1 MQEISEVVSLRNLAG
16 SSDADVDN
24 DFYRQGYLRLLAL
37 ITLCAFAAKGHAQD
51 NVGDDSTI
59 LYPFSYFTQFAPR
72 TALDMLNRIPG
83 MTMSSTNSRGSR
95 SGRGGSGGSFTNV
108 SRGGRGLGAG
118 NNGVQILINGKRT
131 AGKNND
137 TQAQLRRI
145 DADQVDYIEIIRGTS
160 GELDVRGSTQ
170 IANIV
175 LFEEVSSTTIN
186 YQASAEYYADYTSKP
201 GGSLSYAGQA
211 GDLNM
216 IVSAS
221 AVPGYNYTEM
231 REKSILPGEL
241 PNDFIDQTQ
250 IRDNAT
256 YTLSTNLDY
265 QFSSRSS
272 ARFNA
277 LMAEDDNP
285 TEVERL
291 TVDLKGQGFQHSL
304 EREDIPSTNTN
315 WEVGGDYEFRRSN
328 GDRFK
333 VLGIANEN
341 DTTNTRER
349 WDVLADLTEQ
359 KNLFLDTASTLG
371 ERIIRGSYTTDL
383 TSGQSIEFG
392 VERAQTI
399 LDSKLA
405 LGVLSLSK
413 PGQEAYGG
421 LTPVSIPNA
430 NTRVEE
436 IRYEPFAIHNWRIN
450 TRMSLETSFLYE
462 TSEIALSGD
471 VSNSRTFNFFKPKVD
486 YRFDIT
492 PQLQL
497 RVMVEKFVRQLS
509 FMDFVATND
518 QTDEDSNTLPGNSN
532 LRPDYWW
539 NYNFLAEYR
548 LPDDQGVVSAN
559 FYHHRHKDFL
569 QRIDVSNGPNEIRSA
584 VGNIGTGDMYVFE
597 VKGSIR
603 LKRLGMPNVLF
614 TTTANV
620 RDSWVKDSFID
631 ITRRFNNYHR
641 GEFNWSIRHDIPNLR
656 MNYGIEMRN
665 RIDGGTERWDIE
677 DIEEDHADPYFT
689 GFVEIIAFGDLTFR
703 LNARNL
709 TDVEVCRDRIRY
721 EGHIANNILEEVEYM
736 CRGFG
741 RTLSLQMTGTF

>member
-1 MQEISEVVSLRNLAG
+1 MRIIASNSDFDGIVSF
-16 SSDADVDN
+16 SIK
-24 DFYRQGYLRLLAL
+24 GYLRLLVL
-37 ITLCAFAAKGHAQD
+37 TILFAVGFNGYAQD

-59 LYPFSYFTQFAPR
+59 LYPFSYFTEFAPR

-95 SGRGGSGGSFTNV
+95 SSGGRSSGGSFTNV

-118 NNGVQILINGKRT
+118 NNGIQILINGKRT

-137 TQAQLRRI
+137 TQAQLQRI

-175 LFEEVSSTTIN
+175 LFNEVSNTTIN
-186 YQASAEYYADYTSKP
+186 YQASADYYADHSSKP
-201 GGSLSYAGQA
+201 GGSISYAGQA

-221 AVPGYNYTEM
+221 AVPGYRYTEM

-241 PNDFIDQTQ
+241 PNDFIDQTL
-250 IRDNAT
+250 DNAT

-265 QFSSRSS
+265 QFSGKSS

-277 LMAEDDNP
+277 LLAEDDNP
-285 TEVERL
+285 TEVDRL
-291 TVDLKGQGFQHSL
+291 TVDLKGGGFQHSL
-304 EREDIPSTNTN
+304 EREDIPATNTN
-315 WEVGGDYEFRRSN
+315 WEVGGDYEYRRNN

-333 VLGIANEN
+333 ILGIANKN

-349 WDVLADLTEQ
+349 WDVFEDFTEQ
-359 KNLFLDTASTLG
+359 KNLFLDTASTLE
-371 ERIIRGSYTTDL
+371 ERIVRGSYTTGL
-383 TSGQSIEFG
+383 ISGQSVEFG
-392 VERAQTI
+392 AERSQTV

-405 LGVLSLSK
+405 LGLLSSLNS
-413 PGQEAYGG
+413 GQSAYGG

-450 TRMSLETSFLYE
+450 PRMSLETSLVYE
-462 TSEIALSGD
+462 TSEISLSGD

-497 RVMVEKFVRQLS
+497 RVMIEKFVRQLS
-509 FMDFVATND
+509 FMDFVAVND
-518 QTDEDSNTLPGNSN
+518 QTDEDSDTLPGNSN

-584 VGNIGTGDMYVFE
+584 AGNIGTGDMYVFE

-614 TTTANV
+614 TTTTNV

-641 GEFNWSIRHDIPNLR
+641 GEFNWSIRHDIPKLR
-656 MNYGIEMRN
+656 MNYGVEMRN
-665 RIDGGTERWDIE
+665 RIDGGTKRWDIE

-689 GFVEIIAFGDLTFR
+689 GFIEIIAFGDLTFR

-741 RTLSLQMTGTF
+741 RTLTLQVTGTF

>member
-1 MQEISEVVSLRNLAG
+1 MASSSDFDFEISASVKIYYQLLVLILLSVIGFN
-16 SSDADVDN
+16 
-24 DFYRQGYLRLLAL
+24 GYS
-37 ITLCAFAAKGHAQD
+37 QD

-83 MTMSSTNSRGSR
+83 MTMNGSSRRGSSN
-95 SGRGGSGGSFTNV
+95 SGRNSGGSFTNV

-175 LFEEVSSTTIN
+175 LFNEVSNTTIN
-186 YQASAEYYADYTSKP
+186 YQASTDYYADHTSKP
-201 GGSLSYAGQA
+201 GGSISYAGQA

-221 AVPGYNYTEM
+221 AVPGYRYTEM

-241 PNDFIDQTQ
+241 PNDFIGQTQ
-250 IRDNAT
+250 IVDNAT

-265 QFSSRSS
+265 QFSAKSS

-277 LMAEDDNP
+277 LLAEDDNP
-285 TEVERL
+285 TEVDRL
-291 TVDLKGQGFQHSL
+291 TVDLKGEGFKHSL
-304 EREDIPSTNTN
+304 EREDNPATNTN
-315 WEVGGDYEFRRSN
+315 WEVGGDYEFRRNN

-333 VLGIANEN
+333 VLGIANKN
-341 DTTNTRER
+341 DTTNTRQR
-349 WDVLADLTEQ
+349 WDVFEDFTEQ
-359 KNLFLDTASTLG
+359 KNLFLDTASTLE
-371 ERIIRGSYTTDL
+371 ERIVRGSYTTDL
-383 TSGQSIEFG
+383 FSGQSVEFG
-392 VERAQTI
+392 AERSQTV

-405 LGVLSLSK
+405 LEVLSLSSS
-413 PGQEAYGG
+413 GQDAYGG

-450 TRMSLETSFLYE
+450 PRMSLETSFVYE
-462 TSEIALSGD
+462 ASEITLSGD

-497 RVMVEKFVRQLS
+497 RVMIEKFVRQLS
-509 FMDFVATND
+509 FMDFVAIND
-518 QTDEDSNTLPGNSN
+518 QTDEDSDTLPGNSN

-569 QRIDVSNGPNEIRSA
+569 QRIDVSNGPDEIRSA
-584 VGNIGTGDMYVFE
+584 AGNIGTGDMYVFE

-641 GEFNWSIRHDIPNLR
+641 GEFNWSIRHDIPTLR

-665 RIDGGTERWDIE
+665 RIDGGTKRWDIE
-677 DIEEDHADPYFT
+677 DIEEDHADPYFE
-689 GFVEIIAFGDLTFR
+689 GFIEIIAFDDLTFR

-721 EGHIANNILEEVEYM
+721 EGHIVNNILEEIEYM

-741 RTLSLQMTGTF
+741 RTFSLQVTGTF

>member
-1 MQEISEVVSLRNLAG
+1 MAS
-16 SSDADVDN
+16 SSDFDLEVSASVKI
-24 DFYRQGYLRLLAL
+24 YYRLLVL
-37 ITLCAFAAKGHAQD
+37 ILLSIISVKGYSQD

-83 MTMSSTNSRGSR
+83 MTMSGSSRRGSSN
-95 SGRGGSGGSFTNV
+95 SGRNSGGSFTNV

-175 LFEEVSSTTIN
+175 LFNEVSNTTIN
-186 YQASAEYYADYTSKP
+186 YQASTDYYADHTSKP
-201 GGSLSYAGQA
+201 GGSISYAGQA

-221 AVPGYNYTEM
+221 AVPGYRYTEM

-241 PNDFIDQTQ
+241 PNDFIGQTQ
-250 IRDNAT
+250 IVDNAT

-265 QFSSRSS
+265 QFSAKSS

-277 LMAEDDNP
+277 LLAEDDNP
-285 TEVERL
+285 TEVDRL
-291 TVDLKGQGFQHSL
+291 TVDLKGEGFKHSL
-304 EREDIPSTNTN
+304 EREDNPATNTN
-315 WEVGGDYEFRRSN
+315 WEVGGDYEFRRNN

-333 VLGIANEN
+333 VLGIANKN
-341 DTTNTRER
+341 DTTNTRQR
-349 WDVLADLTEQ
+349 WDVLEDLTEQ
-359 KNLFLDTASTLG
+359 KNLFLDTASTLE
-371 ERIIRGSYTTDL
+371 ERIVRGSYTTDL
-383 TSGQSIEFG
+383 FSGQSVEFG
-392 VERAQTI
+392 AERSQTV

-405 LGVLSLSK
+405 LGVLSLSSS
-413 PGQEAYGG
+413 GQDAYGG

-430 NTRVEE
+430 NTKVEE

-450 TRMSLETSFLYE
+450 PRMSLETSFVYE
-462 TSEIALSGD
+462 ASEITLSGD

-497 RVMVEKFVRQLS
+497 RVMIEKFVRQLS
-509 FMDFVATND
+509 FMDFVAIND
-518 QTDEDSNTLPGNSN
+518 QTDEDSDTLPGNSN

-569 QRIDVSNGPNEIRSA
+569 QRIDVSNGPDEIRSA
-584 VGNIGTGDMYVFE
+584 AGNIGTGDMYVFE

-641 GEFNWSIRHDIPNLR
+641 GEFNWSVRHDIPNLR

-665 RIDGGTERWDIE
+665 RIDGGTKRWDIE
-677 DIEEDHADPYFT
+677 DIEEDHADPYFE
-689 GFVEIIAFGDLTFR
+689 GFIEIIAFDDLTFR

-721 EGHIANNILEEVEYM
+721 EGHIVNNILEEIEYM

-741 RTLSLQMTGTF
+741 RTLSLQVTGTF

>member
-1 MQEISEVVSLRNLAG
+1 MANSSDFDFEISASVKIYYQLLVLILLSVIGFN
-16 SSDADVDN
+16 
-24 DFYRQGYLRLLAL
+24 GYS
-37 ITLCAFAAKGHAQD
+37 QD

-83 MTMSSTNSRGSR
+83 MTMNGSSRRGSSN
-95 SGRGGSGGSFTNV
+95 SGRNSGGSFTNV

-175 LFEEVSSTTIN
+175 LFNEVSNTTIN
-186 YQASAEYYADYTSKP
+186 YQASTDYYADHTSKP
-201 GGSLSYAGQA
+201 GGSISYAGQA

-221 AVPGYNYTEM
+221 AVPGYRYTEM

-241 PNDFIDQTQ
+241 PNDFIGQTQ
-250 IRDNAT
+250 IIDNAT

-265 QFSSRSS
+265 QFSAKSS

-277 LMAEDDNP
+277 LLAEDDNP
-285 TEVERL
+285 TEVDRL
-291 TVDLKGQGFQHSL
+291 TVDLKGEGFKHSL
-304 EREDIPSTNTN
+304 EREDNPATNTN
-315 WEVGGDYEFRRSN
+315 WEVGGDYEFRRNN

-333 VLGIANEN
+333 VLGIANKN
-341 DTTNTRER
+341 DTTNTRQR
-349 WDVLADLTEQ
+349 WDVFEDFTEQ
-359 KNLFLDTASTLG
+359 KNLFLDTASTLE
-371 ERIIRGSYTTDL
+371 ERIVRGSYTTDL
-383 TSGQSIEFG
+383 FSGQSVEFG
-392 VERAQTI
+392 AERSQTV

-405 LGVLSLSK
+405 LEVLSLSSS
-413 PGQEAYGG
+413 GQSGYGG

-430 NTRVEE
+430 NTKVEE

-450 TRMSLETSFLYE
+450 PRMSLETSFVYE
-462 TSEIALSGD
+462 ASEITLSGD

-497 RVMVEKFVRQLS
+497 RVMIEKFVRQLS
-509 FMDFVATND
+509 FMDFVAIND
-518 QTDEDSNTLPGNSN
+518 QTDEDSDTLPGNSN

-569 QRIDVSNGPNEIRSA
+569 QRIDVSNGPDEIRSA
-584 VGNIGTGDMYVFE
+584 AGNIGTGDMYVFE

-641 GEFNWSIRHDIPNLR
+641 GEFNWSIRHDIPTLR

-665 RIDGGTERWDIE
+665 RIDGGTKRWDIE
-677 DIEEDHADPYFT
+677 DIEEDHADPYFE
-689 GFVEIIAFGDLTFR
+689 GFIEIIAFDDLTFR

-721 EGHIANNILEEVEYM
+721 EGHIVNNILEEIEYM

-741 RTLSLQMTGTF
+741 RTFSLQVTGTF

>member
-1 MQEISEVVSLRNLAG
+1 MAG
-16 SSDADVDN
+16 SSDFDLEVSASVKI
-24 DFYRQGYLRLLAL
+24 YYQLLVL
-37 ITLCAFAAKGHAQD
+37 ILLSIIGVKAYSQD

-83 MTMSSTNSRGSR
+83 MTMSGSSRRGSSN
-95 SGRGGSGGSFTNV
+95 SGRNSGGSFTNV

-175 LFEEVSSTTIN
+175 LFNEVSNTTIN
-186 YQASAEYYADYTSKP
+186 YQASTDYYADHTSKP
-201 GGSLSYAGQA
+201 GGSISYAGQA

-221 AVPGYNYTEM
+221 AVPGYRYTEM

-241 PNDFIDQTQ
+241 PNDFIGQTQ
-250 IRDNAT
+250 IIDNAT

-265 QFSSRSS
+265 QFSAKSS

-277 LMAEDDNP
+277 LLAEDDNP
-285 TEVERL
+285 TEVDRL
-291 TVDLKGQGFQHSL
+291 TVDLKGKGFKHSL
-304 EREDIPSTNTN
+304 EREDNPATNTN
-315 WEVGGDYEFRRSN
+315 WEVGGDYEFRRNN

-333 VLGIANEN
+333 VLGIANKN
-341 DTTNTRER
+341 DTTNTRQR
-349 WDVLADLTEQ
+349 WDVFEDLTEQ
-359 KNLFLDTASTLG
+359 KNLFLDTASTLE
-371 ERIIRGSYTTDL
+371 ERIVRGSYTTDL
-383 TSGQSIEFG
+383 LSGQSVEFG
-392 VERAQTI
+392 AERSQTV

-405 LGVLSLSK
+405 LEVLSLSSS
-413 PGQEAYGG
+413 GQAADGG

-430 NTRVEE
+430 NTKVEE

-450 TRMSLETSFLYE
+450 PRMSLETSFVYE
-462 TSEIALSGD
+462 ASEITLSGD

-497 RVMVEKFVRQLS
+497 RVMIEKFVRQLS
-509 FMDFVATND
+509 FMDFVAIND
-518 QTDEDSNTLPGNSN
+518 QTDEDSDTLPGNSN

-569 QRIDVSNGPNEIRSA
+569 QRIDVSNGPDEIRSA
-584 VGNIGTGDMYVFE
+584 AGNIGTGDMYVFE

-665 RIDGGTERWDIE
+665 RIDGGTKRWDIE
-677 DIEEDHADPYFT
+677 DIEEDHADPYFE
-689 GFVEIIAFGDLTFR
+689 GFIEIIAFDDLTFR

-721 EGHIANNILEEVEYM
+721 EGHIVNNILEEIEYM

-741 RTLSLQMTGTF
+741 RTFSLQVTGTF

>member
-1 MQEISEVVSLRNLAG
+1 MKIMAS
-16 SSDADVDN
+16 SSDFDLEVSASVKIYYQILVLILLSIIGFN
-24 DFYRQGYLRLLAL
+24 GY
-37 ITLCAFAAKGHAQD
+37 GQD

-83 MTMSSTNSRGSR
+83 MTMSGSSRRGSSN
-95 SGRGGSGGSFTNV
+95 SGRNSGGSFTNV

-175 LFEEVSSTTIN
+175 LFNEVSNTTIN
-186 YQASAEYYADYTSKP
+186 YQASTDYYADHTSKP
-201 GGSLSYAGQA
+201 GGSISYAGQA

-221 AVPGYNYTEM
+221 AVPGYRYTEM

-241 PNDFIDQTQ
+241 PNDFIGQTQ
-250 IRDNAT
+250 IVDNAT

-265 QFSSRSS
+265 QFSAKSS

-277 LMAEDDNP
+277 LLAEDDNP
-285 TEVERL
+285 TEVDRL
-291 TVDLKGQGFQHSL
+291 TVDLKGEGFKHSL
-304 EREDIPSTNTN
+304 EREDNPATNTN
-315 WEVGGDYEFRRSN
+315 WEVGGDYEFRRNN

-333 VLGIANEN
+333 VLGIANKN
-341 DTTNTRER
+341 DTTNTRQR
-349 WDVLADLTEQ
+349 WDVLEDLTQQ
-359 KNLFLDTASTLG
+359 KNLFLDTASTLE
-371 ERIIRGSYTTDL
+371 ERIVRGSYTTDL
-383 TSGQSIEFG
+383 LSGQSVEFG
-392 VERAQTI
+392 VERSQTV

-405 LGVLSLSK
+405 LGVLSLSSS
-413 PGQEAYGG
+413 GQDAYGG

-430 NTRVEE
+430 NTKVEE

-450 TRMSLETSFLYE
+450 PRMSLETSFVYE
-462 TSEIALSGD
+462 ASEITLSGD

-497 RVMVEKFVRQLS
+497 RVMIEKFVRQLS
-509 FMDFVATND
+509 FMDFVAIND
-518 QTDEDSNTLPGNSN
+518 QTDEDSDTLPGNSN

-569 QRIDVSNGPNEIRSA
+569 QRIDVSNGPDEIRSA
-584 VGNIGTGDMYVFE
+584 AGNIGTGDICLLYT
-597 VKGSIR
+597 SPSPR
-603 LKRLGMPNVLF
+603 
-614 TTTANV
+614 
-620 RDSWVKDSFID
+620 
-631 ITRRFNNYHR
+631 
-641 GEFNWSIRHDIPNLR
+641 
-656 MNYGIEMRN
+656 
-665 RIDGGTERWDIE
+665 
-677 DIEEDHADPYFT
+677 
-689 GFVEIIAFGDLTFR
+689 
-703 LNARNL
+703 
-709 TDVEVCRDRIRY
+709 DVE
-721 EGHIANNILEEVEYM
+721 E
-736 CRGFG
+736 
-741 RTLSLQMTGTF
+741 

>member
-1 MQEISEVVSLRNLAG
+1 MQKICEVVSLRNLAG
-16 SSDADVDN
+16 SSDTDVDN

-186 YQASAEYYADYTSKP
+186 YQASADYYADYTSKP

-291 TVDLKGQGFQHSL
+291 TVDLKGQGFQH
-304 EREDIPSTNTN
+304 R
-315 WEVGGDYEFRRSN
+315 
-328 GDRFK
+328 
-333 VLGIANEN
+333 
-341 DTTNTRER
+341 
-349 WDVLADLTEQ
+349 
-359 KNLFLDTASTLG
+359 
-371 ERIIRGSYTTDL
+371 
-383 TSGQSIEFG
+383 
-392 VERAQTI
+392 
-399 LDSKLA
+399 
-405 LGVLSLSK
+405 
-413 PGQEAYGG
+413 
-421 LTPVSIPNA
+421 
-430 NTRVEE
+430 
-436 IRYEPFAIHNWRIN
+436 
-450 TRMSLETSFLYE
+450 
-462 TSEIALSGD
+462 
-471 VSNSRTFNFFKPKVD
+471 
-486 YRFDIT
+486 
-492 PQLQL
+492 
-497 RVMVEKFVRQLS
+497 
-509 FMDFVATND
+509 
-518 QTDEDSNTLPGNSN
+518 
-532 LRPDYWW
+532 
-539 NYNFLAEYR
+539 
-548 LPDDQGVVSAN
+548 
-559 FYHHRHKDFL
+559 
-569 QRIDVSNGPNEIRSA
+569 
-584 VGNIGTGDMYVFE
+584 
-597 VKGSIR
+597 
-603 LKRLGMPNVLF
+603 
-614 TTTANV
+614 
-620 RDSWVKDSFID
+620 
-631 ITRRFNNYHR
+631 
-641 GEFNWSIRHDIPNLR
+641 
-656 MNYGIEMRN
+656 
-665 RIDGGTERWDIE
+665 
-677 DIEEDHADPYFT
+677 
-689 GFVEIIAFGDLTFR
+689 
-703 LNARNL
+703 
-709 TDVEVCRDRIRY
+709 
-721 EGHIANNILEEVEYM
+721 
-736 CRGFG
+736 
-741 RTLSLQMTGTF
+741 

>member
-1 MQEISEVVSLRNLAG
+1 MAS
-16 SSDADVDN
+16 SSDFDLEVSASVKIYYQILVLILLSIIGFN
-24 DFYRQGYLRLLAL
+24 GYS
-37 ITLCAFAAKGHAQD
+37 QD

-83 MTMSSTNSRGSR
+83 MTMSGSSRRGSSN
-95 SGRGGSGGSFTNV
+95 SGRSSGGSFTNV

-175 LFEEVSSTTIN
+175 LFNEVSNTTIN
-186 YQASAEYYADYTSKP
+186 YQASTDYYADHTSKP
-201 GGSLSYAGQA
+201 GGSISYAGQA

-221 AVPGYNYTEM
+221 AVPGYRYTEM

-241 PNDFIDQTQ
+241 PNDFIGQTQ
-250 IRDNAT
+250 IIDNAT

-265 QFSSRSS
+265 QFSAKSS

-277 LMAEDDNP
+277 LLAEDDNP
-285 TEVERL
+285 TEVDRL
-291 TVDLKGQGFQHSL
+291 TVDLKGKGFKHSL
-304 EREDIPSTNTN
+304 EREDNPATNTN
-315 WEVGGDYEFRRSN
+315 WEVGGDYEFRRNN

-333 VLGIANEN
+333 VLGIANKN
-341 DTTNTRER
+341 DTTNTRQR
-349 WDVLADLTEQ
+349 WDVFEDLTEQ
-359 KNLFLDTASTLG
+359 KNLFLDTASTLE
-371 ERIIRGSYTTDL
+371 ERIVRGSYTTDL
-383 TSGQSIEFG
+383 LSGQSVEFG
-392 VERAQTI
+392 AERSQTV

-405 LGVLSLSK
+405 LEVLSLSSS
-413 PGQEAYGG
+413 GQAADGG

-430 NTRVEE
+430 NTKVEE

-450 TRMSLETSFLYE
+450 PRMSLETSFVYE
-462 TSEIALSGD
+462 ASEITLSGD

-497 RVMVEKFVRQLS
+497 RVMIEKFVRQLS
-509 FMDFVATND
+509 FMDFVAIND
-518 QTDEDSNTLPGNSN
+518 QTDEDSDTLPGNSN

-569 QRIDVSNGPNEIRSA
+569 QRIDVSNGPDEIRSA
-584 VGNIGTGDMYVFE
+584 AGNIGTGDMYVFE

-665 RIDGGTERWDIE
+665 RIDGGTKRWDIE
-677 DIEEDHADPYFT
+677 DIEEDHADPYFE
-689 GFVEIIAFGDLTFR
+689 GFIEIIAFDDLTFR

-721 EGHIANNILEEVEYM
+721 EGHIVNNILEEIEYM

-741 RTLSLQMTGTF
+741 RTFSLQVTGTF

>member
-1 MQEISEVVSLRNLAG
+1 MAS
-16 SSDADVDN
+16 SSDFDLEVSASVKI
-24 DFYRQGYLRLLAL
+24 YYRLLVL
-37 ITLCAFAAKGHAQD
+37 ILLSIIGFNGYSQD

-83 MTMSSTNSRGSR
+83 MTMSGSSRRGSSN
-95 SGRGGSGGSFTNV
+95 SGRNSGGSFTNV

-175 LFEEVSSTTIN
+175 LFNEVSNTTIN
-186 YQASAEYYADYTSKP
+186 YQASTDYYADHTSKP
-201 GGSLSYAGQA
+201 GGSISYAGQA

-221 AVPGYNYTEM
+221 AVPGYRYTEM

-241 PNDFIDQTQ
+241 PNDFIGQTQ
-250 IRDNAT
+250 IVDNAT

-265 QFSSRSS
+265 QFSAKSS

-277 LMAEDDNP
+277 LLAEDDNP
-285 TEVERL
+285 TEVDRL
-291 TVDLKGQGFQHSL
+291 TVDLKGEGFKHSL
-304 EREDIPSTNTN
+304 EREDNPATNTN
-315 WEVGGDYEFRRSN
+315 WEVGGDYEFRRNN

-333 VLGIANEN
+333 VLGIANKN
-341 DTTNTRER
+341 DTTNTRQR
-349 WDVLADLTEQ
+349 WDVLEDLTEQ
-359 KNLFLDTASTLG
+359 KNLFLDTASTLE
-371 ERIIRGSYTTDL
+371 ERIVRGSYTTDL
-383 TSGQSIEFG
+383 FSGQSVEFG
-392 VERAQTI
+392 VERSQTV

-405 LGVLSLSK
+405 LGVLSLSSS
-413 PGQEAYGG
+413 GQDAYGG

-430 NTRVEE
+430 NTKVEE

-450 TRMSLETSFLYE
+450 PRMSLETSFVYE
-462 TSEIALSGD
+462 ASEITLSGD

-497 RVMVEKFVRQLS
+497 RVMIEKFVRQLS
-509 FMDFVATND
+509 FMDFVAIND
-518 QTDEDSNTLPGNSN
+518 QTDEDSDTLPGNSN

-569 QRIDVSNGPNEIRSA
+569 QRIDVSNGPDEIRSA
-584 VGNIGTGDMYVFE
+584 AGNIGTGDMYVFE

-665 RIDGGTERWDIE
+665 RIDGGTKRWDIE
-677 DIEEDHADPYFT
+677 DIEEDHADPYFE
-689 GFVEIIAFGDLTFR
+689 GFIEIIAFGDLTFR

-721 EGHIANNILEEVEYM
+721 EGHIVNNILEEVEYM

-741 RTLSLQMTGTF
+741 RTFSLQVTGTF

>member
-1 MQEISEVVSLRNLAG
+1 MAS
-16 SSDADVDN
+16 SSDFDLEVSASLKIYYQLLVLILLSIIGVN
-24 DFYRQGYLRLLAL
+24 GYS
-37 ITLCAFAAKGHAQD
+37 QD

-83 MTMSSTNSRGSR
+83 MTMNGSSRRGSSN
-95 SGRGGSGGSFTNV
+95 SGRNSGGSFTNV

-175 LFEEVSSTTIN
+175 LFNEVSNTTIN
-186 YQASAEYYADYTSKP
+186 YQASTDYYADHTSKP
-201 GGSLSYAGQA
+201 GGSISYAGQA

-216 IVSAS
+216 IISAS
-221 AVPGYNYTEM
+221 AVPGYRFTEM
-231 REKSILPGEL
+231 REKSILPGEI
-241 PNDFIDQTQ
+241 PNDFIGQTQ
-250 IRDNAT
+250 IVDNAT

-265 QFSSRSS
+265 QFSAKSS

-277 LMAEDDNP
+277 LLAEDDNP
-285 TEVERL
+285 TEVDRL
-291 TVDLKGQGFQHSL
+291 TVDLKGEGFKHSL
-304 EREDIPSTNTN
+304 ERENNPATNTN
-315 WEVGGDYEFRRSN
+315 WEVGGDYEFRRNN

-333 VLGIANEN
+333 VLGIANKN
-341 DTTNTRER
+341 DTTNTRQR
-349 WDVLADLTEQ
+349 WDVFEDFTEQ
-359 KNLFLDTASTLG
+359 KNLFLDTASTLE
-371 ERIIRGSYTTDL
+371 ERIVRGSYTTDL
-383 TSGQSIEFG
+383 LSGQSVEFG
-392 VERAQTI
+392 AERSQTV

-405 LGVLSLSK
+405 LEVLSISS
-413 PGQEAYGG
+413 PGQDAYGG

-430 NTRVEE
+430 NTKVEE

-450 TRMSLETSFLYE
+450 PRMSLETSFVYE
-462 TSEIALSGD
+462 ASEITLSGD

-497 RVMVEKFVRQLS
+497 RVMIEKFVRQLS
-509 FMDFVATND
+509 FMDFVAIND
-518 QTDEDSNTLPGNSN
+518 QTDEDSDTLPGNSN

-569 QRIDVSNGPNEIRSA
+569 QRIDISNGPDEIRSA
-584 VGNIGTGDMYVFE
+584 AGNIGTGDMYVFE

-665 RIDGGTERWDIE
+665 RIDGGTKRWDIE
-677 DIEEDHADPYFT
+677 DIEEDHADPYFE
-689 GFVEIIAFGDLTFR
+689 GFIEIIAFDDLTFR

-721 EGHIANNILEEVEYM
+721 EGHIVNNILEEVEYM

-741 RTLSLQMTGTF
+741 RTFSLQVTGTF

>member
-1 MQEISEVVSLRNLAG
+1 MASNSDFDLEVSASVKIYYQILVLILLSIIGFN
-16 SSDADVDN
+16 
-24 DFYRQGYLRLLAL
+24 GYS
-37 ITLCAFAAKGHAQD
+37 QD

-83 MTMSSTNSRGSR
+83 MTMSGSSRRGSSN
-95 SGRGGSGGSFTNV
+95 SGRNSGGSFTNV

-175 LFEEVSSTTIN
+175 LFNEVSNTTIN
-186 YQASAEYYADYTSKP
+186 YQASTDYYADHTSKP
-201 GGSLSYAGQA
+201 GGSISYAGQA

-221 AVPGYNYTEM
+221 AVPGYRYTEM

-241 PNDFIDQTQ
+241 PNDFIGQTQ
-250 IRDNAT
+250 IIDNAT

-265 QFSSRSS
+265 QFSAKSS

-277 LMAEDDNP
+277 LLAEDDNP
-285 TEVERL
+285 TEVDRL
-291 TVDLKGQGFQHSL
+291 TVDLKGKGFKHSL
-304 EREDIPSTNTN
+304 EREDNPATNTN
-315 WEVGGDYEFRRSN
+315 WEVGGDYEFRRNN

-333 VLGIANEN
+333 VLGIANKN
-341 DTTNTRER
+341 DTTNTRQR
-349 WDVLADLTEQ
+349 WDVFEDLTEQ
-359 KNLFLDTASTLG
+359 KNLFLDTASTLE
-371 ERIIRGSYTTDL
+371 ERIVRGSYTTDL
-383 TSGQSIEFG
+383 LSGQSVEFG
-392 VERAQTI
+392 AERSQTV

-405 LGVLSLSK
+405 LEVLSLSSS
-413 PGQEAYGG
+413 GQAADGG

-430 NTRVEE
+430 NTKVEE

-450 TRMSLETSFLYE
+450 PRMSLETSFVYE
-462 TSEIALSGD
+462 ASEITLSGD

-497 RVMVEKFVRQLS
+497 RVMIEKFVRQLS
-509 FMDFVATND
+509 FMDFVAIND
-518 QTDEDSNTLPGNSN
+518 QTDEDSDTLPGNSN

-569 QRIDVSNGPNEIRSA
+569 QRIDVSNGPDEIRSA
-584 VGNIGTGDMYVFE
+584 AGNIGTGDMYVFE

-665 RIDGGTERWDIE
+665 RIDGGTKRWDIE
-677 DIEEDHADPYFT
+677 DIEEDHADPYFE
-689 GFVEIIAFGDLTFR
+689 GFIEIIAFDDLTFR

-721 EGHIANNILEEVEYM
+721 EGHIVNNILEEIEYM

-741 RTLSLQMTGTF
+741 RTFSLQVTGTF

>member
-1 MQEISEVVSLRNLAG
+1 
-16 SSDADVDN
+16 
-24 DFYRQGYLRLLAL
+24 
-37 ITLCAFAAKGHAQD
+37 
-51 NVGDDSTI
+51 
-59 LYPFSYFTQFAPR
+59 
-72 TALDMLNRIPG
+72 MLNRIPG
-83 MTMSSTNSRGSR
+83 MTMSGSSRRGSSN
-95 SGRGGSGGSFTNV
+95 SGRNSGGSFTNV

-175 LFEEVSSTTIN
+175 LFNEVSNTTIN
-186 YQASAEYYADYTSKP
+186 YQASTDYYADHTSKP
-201 GGSLSYAGQA
+201 GGSISYAGQA

-221 AVPGYNYTEM
+221 AVPGYRYTEM

-241 PNDFIDQTQ
+241 PNDFIGQTQ
-250 IRDNAT
+250 IVDNAT

-265 QFSSRSS
+265 QFSAKSS

-277 LMAEDDNP
+277 LLAEDDNP
-285 TEVERL
+285 TEVDRL
-291 TVDLKGQGFQHSL
+291 TVDLKGEGFKHSL
-304 EREDIPSTNTN
+304 EREDNPATNTN
-315 WEVGGDYEFRRSN
+315 WEVGGDYEFRRNN

-333 VLGIANEN
+333 VLGIANKN
-341 DTTNTRER
+341 DTTNTRQR
-349 WDVLADLTEQ
+349 WDVLEDLTEQ
-359 KNLFLDTASTLG
+359 KNLFLDTASTLE
-371 ERIIRGSYTTDL
+371 ERIVRGSYTTDL
-383 TSGQSIEFG
+383 LSGQSVEFG
-392 VERAQTI
+392 VERSQTV

-405 LGVLSLSK
+405 LGVLSLSSS
-413 PGQEAYGG
+413 GQDAYGG

-430 NTRVEE
+430 NTKVEE

-450 TRMSLETSFLYE
+450 PRMSLETSFVYE
-462 TSEIALSGD
+462 ASEITLSGD

-497 RVMVEKFVRQLS
+497 RVMIEKFVRQLS
-509 FMDFVATND
+509 FMDFVAIND
-518 QTDEDSNTLPGNSN
+518 QTDEDSDTLPGNSN

-569 QRIDVSNGPNEIRSA
+569 QRIDVSNGPDEIRSA
-584 VGNIGTGDMYVFE
+584 AGNIGTGDMYVF
-597 VKGSIR
+597 GSLQHHMVYPYR
-603 LKRLGMPNVLF
+603 SEDPNDERVSISFNADAL
-614 TTTANV
+614 TKSQLEAQNKHCLLYTSPSP
-620 RDSWVKDSFID
+620 RDS
-631 ITRRFNNYHR
+631 
-641 GEFNWSIRHDIPNLR
+641 
-656 MNYGIEMRN
+656 
-665 RIDGGTERWDIE
+665 
-677 DIEEDHADPYFT
+677 
-689 GFVEIIAFGDLTFR
+689 
-703 LNARNL
+703 
-709 TDVEVCRDRIRY
+709 
-721 EGHIANNILEEVEYM
+721 
-736 CRGFG
+736 
-741 RTLSLQMTGTF
+741 